1 MKPFNVHLA
10 VQSPAVGDRREQPS
24 PSWSESK
31 RQAVEAACRQV
42 APDADARQAMG
53 FMPMKMKGAA
63 IRWRGL

>member
-1 MKPFNVHLA
+1 MKPSNAHPSAQNQV
-10 VQSPAVGDRREQPS
+10 VGDRREQPA